1 MKTSMRKS
9 LWVVAVSILLPAAFG
24 FAGAY
29 AAIKWFISY
38 GLALFL
44 ALPVLVSFLSAFML
58 RRATRANW
66 PQCYGMSV
74 LSILV
79 LGGIILACAV
89 DGLMC
94 LLMAFPIALLLA
106 VPGSLFGYAL
116 ARRLAGSAGGV
127 ASILILM
134 TFPGFLGFEHKYP
147 VEPTVRQI
155 TSSITIDAPIDM
167 VWHEVL
173 AFDRI
178 TAPPTGI
185 FRLGIAYPIQAHI
198 YGEGVG
204 AVRYCVFS
212 TGPFI
217 EPITVWDPPHRLEF
231 DVVKNPVPMK
241 EFSPYRNLEPPH
253 LHGTFVSR
261 HGRFALREDHGKTVL
276 EGTTW
281 YYQRLVPDWYWHLFS
296 DAIIHQIHLRVI
308 EQIKHSS
315 EEKASGLARL

>member
-1 MKTSMRKS
+1 MKKFLTI
-9 LWVVAVSILLPAAFG
+9 VATSILLPAAFG
-24 FAGAY
+24 FGGAY
-29 AAIKWFISY
+29 GSVRVFGQY
-38 GLALFL
+38 GWSLFL
-44 ALPVLVSFLSAFML
+44 VLPMLVSFLSAFTL
-58 RRATRANW
+58 RRFTRANW
-66 PQCYGMSV
+66 LLCYGLSV
-74 LSILV
+74 VSILV
-79 LGGIILACAV
+79 LGGAMIVCAL
-89 DGLMC
+89 DGMMC
-94 LLMAFPIALLLA
+94 LLMALPIALVQGVL
-106 VPGSLFGYAL
+106 GSLLGYAL
-116 ARRLAGSAGGV
+116 ARSLSGPAGGV
-127 ASILILM
+127 ASILFLM

-198 YGEGVG
+198 YGQGVG

-217 EPITVWDPPHRLEF
+217 EPITVWQPPRRLEF
-231 DVVKNPVPMK
+231 DVVQNPVPMK
-241 EFSPYRNLEPPH
+241 EFSPYKNLEPPH

-296 DAIIHQIHLRVI
+296 DAIIHQIHLRVL
-308 EQIKHSS
+308 EQIKHSA
-315 EEKASGLARL
+315 ETKACGLAKL